1 MNTEAY
7 RRILGQVETRVGLDS
22 QQHSTLR
29 QLKDRAVGPI
39 GIIVTLIVVLVSWIY
54 QIAKR
59 QGRVPDLSQL
69 IWKISVAITPARL
82 LYAMD
87 DFLNPSLFPRP
98 PSADRPTT
106 HEAKSDVLKKMLGLE
121 TAAGILN
128 SGIEAGRKS
137 LTTLSTAA
145 LNVARKGSPDQ
156 PPGLLN
162 MDNSC
167 FQNSIL
173 QGLASLRPF
182 PGYLSAVSS
191 AMTSADSFT
200 ISKLHKLVLDLNNL
214 SNNGRTLGTPAV
226 LKKMNTWQQQD
237 AQEYYSKLLD
247 QISKEVAKSLKNPQ
261 NSPALELD
269 WSRDDSDLS
278 QHSDDSGYHSMESQS
293 KYGQD
298 IRVTRN
304 PLEGLIAQ
312 RVACVSCGYCSG
324 LDMIPFNCLTLN
336 LGKRM
341 EHDLYERLDAY
352 TSLEAIQDVEC
363 TKCTLLNSRSGLQA
377 LAERAN
383 IPGLAERIQ
392 IIEEALEEEDFKD
405 DTLKKCNIPR
415 TQRKSSTKTKQTS
428 IARPPQSL
436 VFHINR
442 SVFDE
447 RTGRLYKNGANVRF
461 PMELD
466 LGPWCVGSAAGLTGR
481 DLSSDREE
489 WITDPRSSMVAGGER
504 TSRITGPIYT
514 LRAVVAHYG
523 RHENGHYV
531 CFRKHPKSSSP
542 PAAAPEVG
550 GATDEPP
557 KLASEKDMSADA
569 PSTPVTRGTL
579 EEDLEEEQWWSLS
592 DEDVARVDEDTVLAQ
607 GGVFMLFY
615 DCVDPEQT
623 LMTAEL
629 ASCDEMQEGG
639 VQGSVSSFWKVDGP
653 EGEIQGPMSFLK
665 VDGPETPAIST
676 EGDASLSEAAAI
688 PLPDGN
694 DSDY

>member
-1 MNTEAY
+1 MSTDTY
-7 RRILGQVETRVGLDS
+7 RRILGQVESRVGLDS
-22 QQHSTLR
+22 QQHSSLR
-29 QLKDRAVGPI
+29 QLRERTLGPI
-39 GIIVTLIVVLVSWIY
+39 GVVATIVLLLISWIY
-54 QIAKR
+54 QTAKR
-59 QGRVPDLSQL
+59 RGRVPAFSQL
-69 IWKISVAITPARL
+69 VWRLLVSIIPSQL

-87 DFLNPSLFPRP
+87 DFFNPSLFPRP
-98 PSADRPTT
+98 LSADRPATY
-106 HEAKSDVLKKMLGLE
+106 EAKSDVLKKMLGLE
-121 TAAGILN
+121 IASGILH
-128 SGIEAGRKS
+128 SGLEAGRKS
-137 LTTLSTAA
+137 LTTLSAAA
-145 LNVARKGSPDQ
+145 LSVGRKSLPDQ

-173 QGLASLRPF
+173 QGLASLKPF
-182 PGYLSAVSS
+182 PGYLSTVSS
-191 AMTSADSFT
+191 AMSSADSFT
-200 ISKLHKLVLDLNNL
+200 ISKLHKLILDLNNL

-237 AQEYYSKLLD
+237 AQEYFSKLLE
-247 QISKEVAKSLKNPQ
+247 QVSKEVAKSLKNPHD
-261 NSPALELD
+261 SPALELD
-269 WSRDDSDLS
+269 WSRDDSASS
-278 QHSDDSGYHSMESQS
+278 QHSDDSGYHSMESQP

-298 IRVTRN
+298 IRTTRN

-336 LGKRM
+336 LGTRL

-363 TKCTLLNSRSGLQA
+363 TKCTLLNSRKNLQA
-377 LAERAN
+377 LLERAN
-383 IPGLAERIQ
+383 IPGLSERIQ
-392 IIEEALEEEDFKD
+392 VIEEVLEEDDFKD

-415 TQRKSSTKTKQTS
+415 TQWKTSTKTKQTS

-447 RTGRLYKNGANVRF
+447 HTGRLYKNGASVRF

-466 LGPWCVGSAAGLTGR
+466 LGPWCVGSAAGVSGQ
-481 DLSSDREE
+481 DLSSDQEE
-489 WITDPRSSMVAGGER
+489 WVTDPRASMVAGGDR

-531 CFRKHPKSSSP
+531 CFRKHPKSSPPTSP
-542 PAAAPEVG
+542 EE
-550 GATDEPP
+550 GAVAEEPP
-557 KLASEKDMSADA
+557 KLASENDTSADA
-569 PSTPVTRGTL
+569 PSTPITRETPE
-579 EEDLEEEQWWSLS
+579 EEDRDEQWWSLS
-592 DEDVARVDEDTVLAQ
+592 DEDVSKVDEETVLGQ

-615 DCVDPEQT
+615 DCIDPEQT
-623 LMTAEL
+623 LTTDL
-629 ASCDEMQEGG
+629 GG
-639 VQGSVSSFWKVDGP
+639 SDGAPEVPEEETKGPVTFSKVN
-653 EGEIQGPMSFLK
+653 S
-665 VDGPETPAIST
+665 PETPTTPA
-676 EGDASLSEAAAI
+676 EYAPLLEAAAI
-688 PLPDGN
+688 PLPDGD

>member
-7 RRILGQVETRVGLDS
+7 RRILGQVESRVGLDS
-22 QQHSTLR
+22 QQHSSLR
-29 QLKDRAVGPI
+29 QLRERAVGPI
-39 GIIVTLIVVLVSWIY
+39 GVVATIVVLLISWVY
-54 QIAKR
+54 QTAKR
-59 QGRVPDLSQL
+59 QGRVPAFSQL
-69 IWKISVAITPARL
+69 VWSLLVSVIPAQL
-82 LYAMD
+82 LYAMS
-87 DFLNPSLFPRP
+87 DFFNPSLFPRP
-98 PSADRPTT
+98 LSADRPAT
-106 HEAKSDVLKKMLGLE
+106 HEAKSDVLKKILGLD
-121 TAAGILN
+121 TAAGIWH
-128 SGIEAGRKS
+128 SGLEAGRKS

-145 LNVARKGSPDQ
+145 LNVARKNLPGQ

-173 QGLASLRPF
+173 QGLASLKPF
-182 PGYLSAVSS
+182 PGYLSTVSS
-191 AMTSADSFT
+191 TMSSADSFT
-200 ISKLHKLVLDLNNL
+200 INKLHMLILDLNNL

-237 AQEYYSKLLD
+237 AQEYFSKLLE
-247 QISKEVAKSLKNPQ
+247 QVSKEVVKSLKNPQ
-261 NSPALELD
+261 NTPALELD
-269 WSRDDSDLS
+269 WSRDDSASS

-298 IRVTRN
+298 IGTTRN

-324 LDMIPFNCLTLN
+324 LDMIPFNCLTLS
-336 LGKRM
+336 LGTRL

-363 TKCTLLNSRSGLQA
+363 TKCTLLNSRKNLHA
-377 LAERAN
+377 FLERAAN
-383 IPGLAERIQ
+383 IPGLSERIQ
-392 IIEEALEEEDFKD
+392 VIEEVLEEEDFKD

-415 TQRKSSTKTKQTS
+415 AQWKTSTKTKQTS

-436 VFHINR
+436 AFHINR

-447 RTGRLYKNGANVRF
+447 HTGQLYKNGANVRF

-466 LGPWCVGSAAGLTGR
+466 LGPWCVGSAAGVSGR
-481 DLSSDREE
+481 DLSSDQEE
-489 WITDPRSSMVAGGER
+489 WITDPRSSMVAGGDR
-504 TSRITGPIYT
+504 ISRITGPIYT

-531 CFRKHPKSSSP
+531 CFRKHPKSSPLVS
-542 PAAAPEVG
+542 AEEGEV
-550 GATDEPP
+550 TKEPP
-557 KLASEKDMSADA
+557 KLASKNDAPADA
-569 PSTPVTRGTL
+569 PSTPVTRGIPE
-579 EEDLEEEQWWSLS
+579 EEDRDEQWWSLS
-592 DEDVARVDEDTVLAQ
+592 DEDVTKVDEETVLAQ

-623 LMTAEL
+623 LTTDITN
-629 ASCDEMQEGG
+629 SDEIPEQEIT
-639 VQGSVSSFWKVDGP
+639 GP
-653 EGEIQGPMSFLK
+653 VSFLK
-665 VDGPETPAIST
+665 VNGTETPTTPT
-676 EGDASLSEAAAI
+676 EYAPLLEAAAI
-688 PLPDGN
+688 PLPDDN